1 MRKTDAYQA
10 IQRPVLWRLRP
21 GERRIVLLLGDL
33 TATLA
38 AMLISLYFWSIQ
50 DDYLD
55 FSMRFLRERIPGWFY
70 LLPFIWLILLVELY
84 DLRRASRQRE
94 TIRGLI
100 IAAATSLGLYLLVFF
115 LSEQGSLPRLG
126 VGIFILSAFLLTL
139 FWRSIYLQVFTAPLF
154 MRRMMVVGAGR
165 AGSTLLRG

>member
-21 GERRIVLLLGDL
+21 GERRVVLLLGDL

-38 AMLISLYFWSIQ
+38 ATLISLYFWSIQ

-100 IAAATSLGLYLLVFF
+100 IAAAASLG
-115 LSEQGSLPRLG
+115 
-126 VGIFILSAFLLTL
+126 
-139 FWRSIYLQVFTAPLF
+139 
-154 MRRMMVVGAGR
+154 
-165 AGSTLLRG
+165 